1 MIIWHVPQKR
11 MLNLPISSSGS
22 IISINTDYNMLQRT
36 LASIKSTA
44 VSTETILNDKCMNL
58 ERKIH
63 DYNHNI
69 TRMEE
74 EKRKL
79 EIDYKE
85 SLKLERDKVMQVI

>member
-1 MIIWHVPQKR
+1 
-11 MLNLPISSSGS
+11 
-22 IISINTDYNMLQRT
+22 MLQRT